1 MSENWL
7 SLSQAAELL
16 GVHPGTVRTWAD
28 QGSLPAQRTQGGHR
42 RFRRA
47 DVEQWQRLRNEHAIP
62 ETQHRVLRHAAHH
75 PPADRRRSPGEPGL
89 VPQAGR
95 RGAPA
100 VPPERSLAGAG
111 AGRLISAATGEGM
124 EAEARSL
131 GYEYASRGQRC
142 GLNCVE
148 AAHAFQFF
156 RSAVMESVLN
166 AYETAGVR
174 SPQAWTDMVRKM
186 ITFSDLIM
194 LTLLGDLRSAA
205 ARNAMKQ
212 IQSEFSAFR
221 LDEMAGAVPAGADPA
236 RAGREPGDRHP
247 LRDWSHPGLAGLPQ

>member
-1 MSENWL
+1 MGEEWL

-16 GVHPGTVRTWAD
+16 GVHPSTVRSWAD

-47 DVEQWQRLRNEHAIP
+47 DVEQWQRLRNENALP
-62 ETQHRVLRHAAHH
+62 ETNTMFYGMLRTT
-75 PPADRRRSPGEPGL
+75 RLQIGEARLENQEWYRKLDDEARQQYRLSG
-89 VPQAGR
+89 
-95 RGAPA
+95 
-100 VPPERSLAGAG
+100 RSLVQGLAGH
-111 AGRLISAATGEGM
+111 LSSTGEGM

-131 GYEYASRGQRC
+131 GYEYASRGQRY

-156 RSAVMESVLN
+156 RSTVMESVLN
-166 AYETAGVR
+166 AYEAAGVR

-194 LTLLGDLRSAA
+194 LTLLETYESLQRG
-205 ARNAMKQ
+205 
-212 IQSEFSAFR
+212 
-221 LDEMAGAVPAGADPA
+221 
-236 RAGREPGDRHP
+236 GR
-247 LRDWSHPGLAGLPQ
+247 